1 MRTSVMSHISTA
13 SLRIGALST
22 RTGHSIHAIRWYEAQ
37 GLMPGV
43 QRDGGG
49 RRVYAEGHVAWLQ
62 LMQRLRRTGM
72 SIAEMR
78 RYTSLVRQ
86 GKGTLAARQAM
97 LQAHRER
104 VQRTIA
110 DWQQALAL
118 LDSKIDFYGQWQRT
132 GKRPPLPEPSPTP
145 RPNRRTPR

>member
-1 MRTSVMSHISTA
+1 MPTPLH
-13 SLRIGALST
+13 IGALSA
-22 RTGHSIHAIRWYEAQ
+22 RTGHSVHTIRWYEAQ

-43 QRDGGG
+43 VRDGGG
-49 RRVYAEGHVAWLQ
+49 RRVYADGHVGWLE

-86 GKGTLAARQAM
+86 GKSTLAARQAM

-104 VQRTIA
+104 VQRTIEIGRA
-110 DWQQALAL
+110 SCREEGRCRW
-118 LDSKIDFYGQWQRT
+118 S
-132 GKRPPLPEPSPTP
+132 PEP
-145 RPNRRTPR
+145 

>member
-1 MRTSVMSHISTA
+1 MPIP
-13 SLRIGALST
+13 SLHIGALSA
-22 RTGHSIHAIRWYEAQ
+22 RTGHSVHTIRWYEAQ

-43 QRDGGG
+43 VRDGGG
-49 RRVYAEGHVAWLQ
+49 RRVYADGHVGWLE

-86 GKGTLAARQAM
+86 GKDTLAARHAM

-104 VQRTIA
+104 VQRTIGE
-110 DWQQALAL
+110 WQQALAL
-118 LDSKIDFYGQWQRT
+118 LDSKIHFYGQWQRT
-132 GKRPPLPEPSPTP
+132 GKRPQLDPSNPVHSNRSKPL
-145 RPNRRTPR
+145 

>member
-1 MRTSVMSHISTA
+1 MSAPLH
-13 SLRIGALST
+13 IGALSA
-22 RTGHSIHAIRWYEAQ
+22 RTGHSVHTIRWYEAQ

-49 RRVYAEGHVAWLQ
+49 RRVYADGHVGWLE

-72 SIAEMR
+72 SIAQMR
-78 RYTSLVRQ
+78 RYTALVRQ
-86 GKGTLAARQAM
+86 GRSTLAERHAL

-104 VQRTIA
+104 VQRTLGE
-110 DWQQALAL
+110 WQQALAL

-132 GKRPPLPEPSPTP
+132 GKRPPLDPSNPVHSNERSKP
-145 RPNRRTPR
+145 L

>member
-1 MRTSVMSHISTA
+1 MPTPLH
-13 SLRIGALST
+13 IGALAA
-22 RTGHSIHAIRWYEAQ
+22 RTGHSVHTIRWYEAQ

-43 QRDGGG
+43 ARDGGG
-49 RRVYAEGHVAWLQ
+49 RRVYADGHVGWLE

-78 RYTSLVRQ
+78 RYTGLVRQ
-86 GKGTLAARQAM
+86 GKSTLAARHAM
-97 LQAHRER
+97 LEAHRER

-110 DWQQALAL
+110 EWQQALVL

-132 GKRPPLPEPSPTP
+132 GKRPPLDPSNPVHSNERSKP
-145 RPNRRTPR
+145 L

>member
-1 MRTSVMSHISTA
+1 MSAPLH
-13 SLRIGALST
+13 IGALSA
-22 RTGHSIHAIRWYEAQ
+22 RTGHSVHTIRWYEAQ

-49 RRVYAEGHVAWLQ
+49 RRVYADGHVGWLV

-78 RYTSLVRQ
+78 RYTALVRQ
-86 GKGTLAARQAM
+86 GRSTLAERQAL

-110 DWQQALAL
+110 EWQQALVL

-132 GKRPPLPEPSPTP
+132 GKRPQLDPSNPVHSNERSKP
-145 RPNRRTPR
+145 

>member
-1 MRTSVMSHISTA
+1 MSTITP
-13 SLRIGALST
+13 SLHIGALSA
-22 RTGHSIHAIRWYEAQ
+22 RTGHTIHTIRWYEAQ

-43 QRDGGG
+43 VRDGGG
-49 RRVYAEGHVAWLQ
+49 RRVYADGHVAWLE

-78 RYTSLVRQ
+78 RYTALVRQ
-86 GKGTLAARQAM
+86 GKSTLAARHAM

-110 DWQQALAL
+110 DWQQALEL

-132 GKRPPLPEPSPTP
+132 GKRPPLDSSNPVHSK
-145 RPNRRTPR
+145 RSKLL

>member
-1 MRTSVMSHISTA
+1 MTTLP
-13 SLRIGALST
+13 SLHIGALSA

-43 QRDGGG
+43 VRDGGG
-49 RRVYAEGHVAWLQ
+49 RRVYADGHVAWLQ

-86 GKGTLAARQAM
+86 GKSTLAARQAM

-104 VQRTIA
+104 VLRTIA

-132 GKRPPLPEPSPTP
+132 GHRPRHDAPNTVHSTKRSKHP
-145 RPNRRTPR
+145 

>member
-1 MRTSVMSHISTA
+1 MTPTPLH
-13 SLRIGALST
+13 IGALAA
-22 RTGHSIHAIRWYEAQ
+22 RTGHSVHTIRWYEAQ

-43 QRDGGG
+43 VRDRGG
-49 RRVYAEGHVAWLQ
+49 RRVYADGHVGWLE

-78 RYTSLVRQ
+78 RYTALVRQ
-86 GKGTLAARQAM
+86 GKATLAERQAM

-118 LDSKIDFYGQWQRT
+118 LDGKIHFYGQWQRT
-132 GKRPPLPEPSPTP
+132 GKRPPLDPSNPVHSNP
-145 RPNRRTPR
+145 RNKPL

>member
-1 MRTSVMSHISTA
+1 MAETF
-13 SLRIGALST
+13 LIGQLAA
-22 RTGHSIHAIRWYEAQ
+22 RTGRSVHTIRWYEAQ
-37 GLMPGV
+37 GLIPGV
-43 QRDGGG
+43 ARDGGR
-49 RRVYAEGHVAWLQ
+49 RRVYGELHISWLE
-62 LMQRLRRTGM
+62 LMDRLRRTGM

-86 GKGTLAARQAM
+86 GKSTLAARQAM

-104 VQRTIA
+104 VLRTIA

-132 GKRPPLPEPSPTP
+132 GHRPRHDAPNTVHSTKRSKHP
-145 RPNRRTPR
+145 